1 LFDNINFEII
11 PNTMDAL
18 SLRQNVISQN
28 IANYETPG
36 YKRKYVDFE
45 NELQKALNEDS
56 KLTLKV
62 NRDQHINNTLSLE
75 KIQPNIQIDDS
86 KSLRDDGNNV
96 DPDMELIRMTQNTL
110 KYNTLSRLMT
120 YSIQRYETAIRGGK
134 WWMGYLRF

>member
-1 LFDNINFEII
+1 MFDNINFEII

-45 NELQKALNEDS
+45 NELQKALSEDS
-56 KLTLKV
+56 ALTLKV
-62 NRDQHINNTLSLE
+62 NKDQHINNTLSLE

-120 YSIQRYETAIRGGK
+120 YAIQRYETAIRGGK
-134 WWMGYLRF
+134 

>member
-1 LFDNINFEII
+1 
-11 PNTMDAL
+11 MDAL
-18 SLRQNVISQN
+18 SLRQNVIAEN

-45 NELQKALNEDS
+45 IELQKALNEDS
-56 KLTLKV
+56 SLTLKV

-75 KIQPNIQIDDS
+75 KIQPNIKIDDS

-96 DPDMELIRMTQNTL
+96 DPDMELIRMIQNTL

-134 WWMGYLRF
+134 

>member
-1 LFDNINFEII
+1 MI

-45 NELQKALNEDS
+45 NELQKALSEDS
-56 KLTLKV
+56 ALTLKV
-62 NRDQHINNTLSLE
+62 NRDQHINNTLSLG
-75 KIQPNIQIDDS
+75 KIQPNIQIDNS

-96 DPDMELIRMTQNTL
+96 DPDMELVRMTQNTL
-110 KYNTLSRLMT
+110 KYNTLSRLTT
-120 YSIQRYETAIRGGK
+120 YAIQRYETAIRGGK
-134 WWMGYLRF
+134 

>member
-45 NELQKALNEDS
+45 NELQKALSEDS
-56 KLTLKV
+56 ALTLKV
-62 NRDQHINNTLSLE
+62 NRDQHINNTLSLG
-75 KIQPNIQIDDS
+75 KIQPNIQIDNS

-96 DPDMELIRMTQNTL
+96 DIDMELVRMTQNTL

-120 YSIQRYETAIRGGK
+120 YAIQRYETAIRGGK
-134 WWMGYLRF
+134 

>member
-1 LFDNINFEII
+1 MI

-134 WWMGYLRF
+134 

>member
-1 LFDNINFEII
+1 MFDSINFEVI

-18 SLRQNVISQN
+18 SLRQNVIAEN

-45 NELQKALNEDS
+45 IELQKALNEDS
-56 KLTLKV
+56 SLTLKV

-75 KIQPNIQIDDS
+75 KIQPNIKIDDS

-96 DPDMELIRMTQNTL
+96 DPDMELIRMIQNTL

-134 WWMGYLRF
+134 

>member
-45 NELQKALNEDS
+45 NELQKALSEDS
-56 KLTLKV
+56 ALTLKV
-62 NRDQHINNTLSLE
+62 NRDQHINNTLSLG
-75 KIQPNIQIDDS
+75 KIQPNIQIDNS

-96 DPDMELIRMTQNTL
+96 DPDMELVRMTQNTL

-120 YSIQRYETAIRGGK
+120 YAIQRYETAIRGGK
-134 WWMGYLRF
+134 

>member
-1 LFDNINFEII
+1 MFDNINFQII

-45 NELQKALNEDS
+45 NELQKALSEDS
-56 KLTLKV
+56 ALTLKV
-62 NRDQHINNTLSLE
+62 NRDQHINNTLSLG
-75 KIQPNIQIDDS
+75 KIQPNIQIDNS

-96 DPDMELIRMTQNTL
+96 DPDMELVRMTQNTL
-110 KYNTLSRLMT
+110 KYNTLSRLTT
-120 YSIQRYETAIRGGK
+120 YAIQRYETAIRGGK
-134 WWMGYLRF
+134 

>member
-1 LFDNINFEII
+1 LFDNINFQII

-45 NELQKALNEDS
+45 NELQKALSEDS
-56 KLTLKV
+56 ALTLKV
-62 NRDQHINNTLSLE
+62 NRDQHINNTLSLG
-75 KIQPNIQIDDS
+75 KIQPNIQIDNS

-96 DPDMELIRMTQNTL
+96 DPDMELVRMTQNTL
-110 KYNTLSRLMT
+110 KYNTLSRLTT
-120 YSIQRYETAIRGGK
+120 YAIQRYETAIRGGK
-134 WWMGYLRF
+134 

>member
-45 NELQKALNEDS
+45 NELQKALSEDS
-56 KLTLKV
+56 ALTLKV
-62 NRDQHINNTLSLE
+62 NRDQHINNTLSLG

-96 DPDMELIRMTQNTL
+96 DPDVELVRMTQNTL

-120 YSIQRYETAIRGGK
+120 YAIQRYETAIRGGK
-134 WWMGYLRF
+134 

>member
-45 NELQKALNEDS
+45 NELQKALSEDS
-56 KLTLKV
+56 ALTLKV
-62 NRDQHINNTLSLE
+62 NRDQHINNTLSLG

-96 DPDMELIRMTQNTL
+96 DPDMELVRMTQNTL

-120 YSIQRYETAIRGGK
+120 YAIQRYETAIRGGK
-134 WWMGYLRF
+134 

>member
-1 LFDNINFEII
+1 MFDNINFEII

-45 NELQKALNEDS
+45 NELQKALSEDS
-56 KLTLKV
+56 ALTLKV
-62 NRDQHINNTLSLE
+62 NRDQHIN
-75 KIQPNIQIDDS
+75 

-96 DPDMELIRMTQNTL
+96 DPDVELVRMTQNTL

-120 YSIQRYETAIRGGK
+120 YAIQRYETAIRGGK
-134 WWMGYLRF
+134 

>member
-1 LFDNINFEII
+1 MFDNINFEII

-28 IANYETPG
+28 IANYETTG

-45 NELQKALNEDS
+45 NELQKALSEDS
-56 KLTLKV
+56 ALTLKV
-62 NRDQHINNTLSLE
+62 NRDQHINNTLSLG

-96 DPDMELIRMTQNTL
+96 DPDVELVRMTQNTL

-120 YSIQRYETAIRGGK
+120 YAIQRYETAIRGGK
-134 WWMGYLRF
+134 

>member
-1 LFDNINFEII
+1 MFDNINFEMI

-45 NELQKALNEDS
+45 NELQKALSEDS
-56 KLTLKV
+56 ALTLKV
-62 NRDQHINNTLSLE
+62 NRDQHINNTLSLG
-75 KIQPNIQIDDS
+75 KIQPNIQIDNS

-96 DPDMELIRMTQNTL
+96 DPDMELVRMTQNTL

-120 YSIQRYETAIRGGK
+120 YAIQRYETAIRGGK
-134 WWMGYLRF
+134 

>member
-1 LFDNINFEII
+1 MFDNINFEII

-134 WWMGYLRF
+134 

>member
-1 LFDNINFEII
+1 MFDNINFEII

-45 NELQKALNEDS
+45 NELQKALSEDS
-56 KLTLKV
+56 ALTLKV
-62 NRDQHINNTLSLE
+62 NRDQHINNTLSLG
-75 KIQPNIQIDDS
+75 KIQPNIQIDNS

-96 DPDMELIRMTQNTL
+96 DPDMELVRMTQNTL
-110 KYNTLSRLMT
+110 KYNTLSRLTT
-120 YSIQRYETAIRGGK
+120 YAIQRYETAIRGGK
-134 WWMGYLRF
+134 

>member
-1 LFDNINFEII
+1 MFDNINFEII

-45 NELQKALNEDS
+45 NELQKALSEDS
-56 KLTLKV
+56 ALTLKV
-62 NRDQHINNTLSLE
+62 NRDQHINNTLSLG

-96 DPDMELIRMTQNTL
+96 DPDMELVRMTQNTL

-120 YSIQRYETAIRGGK
+120 YAIQRYETAIRGGK
-134 WWMGYLRF
+134 

>member
-1 LFDNINFEII
+1 LFDNINFEMI

-45 NELQKALNEDS
+45 NELQKALSEDS
-56 KLTLKV
+56 ALTLKV
-62 NRDQHINNTLSLE
+62 NRDQHINNTLSLG
-75 KIQPNIQIDDS
+75 KIQPNIQIDNS

-96 DPDMELIRMTQNTL
+96 DPDMELVRMTQNTL

-120 YSIQRYETAIRGGK
+120 YAIQRYETAIRGGK
-134 WWMGYLRF
+134 

>member
-45 NELQKALNEDS
+45 NELQKALSEDS
-56 KLTLKV
+56 ALTLKV
-62 NRDQHINNTLSLE
+62 NRGQHINNTLSLE

-96 DPDMELIRMTQNTL
+96 DPDMELVRMTQNTL

-120 YSIQRYETAIRGGK
+120 YAIQRYETAIRGGK
-134 WWMGYLRF
+134 

>member
-1 LFDNINFEII
+1 MFDNINFEII

-45 NELQKALNEDS
+45 NELQKALSEDS
-56 KLTLKV
+56 ALTLKV
-62 NRDQHINNTLSLE
+62 NRDQHINNTLSLG

-96 DPDMELIRMTQNTL
+96 DPDVELVRMTQNTL

-120 YSIQRYETAIRGGK
+120 YAIQRYETAIRGGK
-134 WWMGYLRF
+134 

>member
-1 LFDNINFEII
+1 MFDNINFEII

-45 NELQKALNEDS
+45 NELQKALSEDS
-56 KLTLKV
+56 ALTLKV
-62 NRDQHINNTLSLE
+62 NRDQHINNTLSLG
-75 KIQPNIQIDDS
+75 KIQPNIQIDNS
-86 KSLRDDGNNV
+86 KSLREDGNNV
-96 DPDMELIRMTQNTL
+96 DPDMELVRMTQNTL

-120 YSIQRYETAIRGGK
+120 YAIQRYETAIRGGK
-134 WWMGYLRF
+134 